1 MSSSSVRMFVVEE
14 SVIEEVEQR
23 ILEEMNPIS
32 VTMKLH

>member
-14 SVIEEVEQR
+14 SAIEEVEQR

-32 VTMKLH
+32 GTMKLH